1 MLKNYETKCL
11 KDFDYVITLNSK
23 DGEIISE
30 YSKVHILNPYINIM
44 DLDKKEHEGINIMF
58 WGAMNRMEN
67 EDAVMYFINEIWP
80 NVNKENVKFYI
91 VGSNPSA
98 EVKKLESK
106 NIVVTGFVEDPKE
119 VFEKMD
125 ISIVPLR
132 LGAGV
137 KIKVLESLAAGLPVL
152 TTDVGAEG
160 IMVENRRDILI
171 ENNPKEFAESLNK
184 LIVDK
189 EKRYIISSNGKRV
202 IQKHYFKGY
211 NSEVLKSILIK

>member
-1 MLKNYETKCL
+1 
-11 KDFDYVITLNSK
+11 
-23 DGEIISE
+23 
-30 YSKVHILNPYINIM
+30 
-44 DLDKKEHEGINIMF
+44 
-58 WGAMNRMEN
+58 
-67 EDAVMYFINEIWP
+67 
-80 NVNKENVKFYI
+80 
-91 VGSNPSA
+91 
-98 EVKKLESK
+98 
-106 NIVVTGFVEDPKE
+106 
-119 VFEKMD
+119 MD

-202 IQKHYFKGY
+202 IQKLI
-211 NSEVLKSILIK
+211 LKAIIQKC